1 MVASP
6 NEVFGGSIDNDAF
19 QGKLKVIALR
29 PANGGLVV
37 DTQVSLGAGGQVAEG
52 AVGGAELPAF
62 SCTTNDEIYWSVFYA
77 ELWDC
82 DFRRDFQC
90 AVVYNTAEATAETD
104 IGIKVEVKGV
114 ANAVATSDAGSS
126 PDGSAAWT
134 DLVSGGAGLI
144 YESTFKPMNC
154 QGAFDTRVVAG
165 SRVATAP
172 DTVLMFKATITNKGA
187 NASADDLRIHG
198 VLLRY
203 TLEMCHHTGQRQG
216 T

>member
-19 QGKLKVIALR
+19 QGKLKVVALR
-29 PANGGLVV
+29 PALGGLVV

-62 SCTTNDEIYWSVFYA
+62 SCTTSDEVYWSIAYA

-82 DFRRDFQC
+82 DFRRDFQT
-90 AVVYNTAEATAETD
+90 AVIYNTVEATAETD

-114 ANAVATSDAGSS
+114 ASAVAPSDAGSS

-134 DLVSGGAGLI
+134 DLISGAAGLL
-144 YESTFKPMNC
+144 YQSTFKPMNC
-154 QGAFDTRVVAG
+154 QGAFDTRAVAG
-165 SRVATAP
+165 SRLATAE
-172 DTVLMFKATITNKGA
+172 DVMLIFKASCTDKGS
-187 NASADDLRIHG
+187 NASADDLRIHM

-203 TLEMCHHTGQRQG
+203 TLEMCHHSGQRQG